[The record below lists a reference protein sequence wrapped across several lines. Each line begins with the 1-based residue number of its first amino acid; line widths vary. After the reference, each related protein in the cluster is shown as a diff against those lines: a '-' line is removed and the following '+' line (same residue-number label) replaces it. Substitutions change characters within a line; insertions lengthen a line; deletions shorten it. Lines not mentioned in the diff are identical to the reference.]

1 MLLIPGSFLLLVT
14 FHFITSDQSPGESI
28 LRSFLMVSGFTWIIT
43 EVLSL
48 FNCIRYSSVF
58 ISWLSVVLIVIALL
72 FWFSKKNPKVVKG
85 RLGNLIGKISG
96 FSWQEI
102 LLITAISIILILTLV
117 IALFSPPNTFD
128 SMTYHMARI
137 VHWIQNHSVD
147 FFPTSIARQN
157 HSMPFS
163 EYLIL
168 NVQILSQ
175 SDKYANLI
183 QWAGYGIL
191 MISVSLITAQFHISR
206 TGRLFAALL
215 VATLPMAILQSSSTQ
230 NDLVTSVF
238 CVSFAYFLLKVIKD
252 GSWVDVV
259 FAGLS
264 FGMALLTK
272 GTAYVFCAAIGLTI
286 AIYGLVKKHKDG
298 FKILFFRLTVIVLCG
313 MIINSG
319 FYARNYDLY
328 SNPLSTET
336 NRITIDR
343 LSLKALYTN
352 MIRNGSVH
360 LAVPLPDINQRLSSL
375 TATHLNAIDPG
386 QEAVYQGTEFKI
398 QYLINEDES
407 GNFFHFI
414 LLTYALVF
422 LLFSWKKNDP
432 YLNIYTISV
441 LFSII
446 LFASMLKW
454 QPWGTRLQLPI
465 FSLGIPI
472 IVYSVDRLRRSQ
484 AVILILFLSLT
495 IYSLPYL
502 FLNNSRP
509 LVPLFSESSKFRS
522 NKIKQ
527 FFSNRPDLYDQ
538 YKEIISPFYQD
549 ISVLHTDRQR
559 MYFSSNKGLYQDYS
573 SVMKIVN
580 ELDQEKLG
588 LHLGENDW
596 EYPIWVMSNRL
607 DSEGLPGFIHVGV
620 DNESRKLGGDP
631 LIAPKYIITTMDHSD
646 LSEKLHISYKTVID
660 TDSIDL
666 LERSGSKD

>member
-1 MLLIPGSFLLLVT
+1 MLLIPGLFIILVFL
-14 FHFITSDQSPGESI
+14 HFITSDKSPGESI
-28 LRSFLMVSGFTWIIT
+28 LRSFLIVSGITWIIT

-48 FNCIRYSSVF
+48 FNFILYSSVF
-58 ISWLSVVLIVIALL
+58 ISWLSTVIIVIALI
-72 FWFSKKNPKVVKG
+72 FWFYRKNSKVVKG
-85 RLGNLIGKISG
+85 RLKDLIGKISG
-96 FSWQEI
+96 FSWLDI
-102 LLITAISIILILTLV
+102 LLIIALSIILILTLI

-157 HSMPFS
+157 HSMPFA

-168 NVQILSQ
+168 NVQILNQ

-183 QWAGYGIL
+183 QWTGYGIL
-191 MISVSLITAQFHISR
+191 MISVSLIAAQFRISR
-206 TGRLFAALL
+206 TGKLFAALL

-238 CVSFAYFLLKVIKD
+238 CVSFAYFLLKVIKEGD
-252 GSWVDVV
+252 WVDVV

-286 AIYGLVKKHKDG
+286 AIYGLVKKYKQG
-298 FKILFFRLTVIVLCG
+298 SKKLIFRLAVIVLCG

-336 NRITIDR
+336 DRITIDR

-360 LAVPLPDINQRLSSL
+360 LAVPLPNFNQRISSL
-375 TATHLNAIDPG
+375 TVAHLNTFDPG
-386 QEAVYQGTEFKI
+386 QETVFQGAEFKI

-407 GNFFHFI
+407 GNFIHFI
-414 LLTYALVF
+414 LLTIALVI
-422 LLFSWKKNDP
+422 LLISWKKNDP
-432 YLNIYTISV
+432 ILNIYAISV

-446 LFASMLKW
+446 LFSGLLKW

-472 IVYSVDRLRRSQ
+472 LVYLVDRLRKSNTIII
-484 AVILILFLSLT
+484 VLFLVLT

-502 FLNNSRP
+502 FLNSTRP
-509 LVPLFSESSKFRS
+509 LVPLFSDSSSFRS
-522 NKIKQ
+522 NKINQ
-527 FFSNRPDLYDQ
+527 FFSNRPDLYDE

-549 ISVLHTDRQR
+549 RSVLHTERQR
-559 MYFSSNKGLYQDYS
+559 MYFSSNKSLYQDYS
-573 SVMKIVN
+573 SVMEIVN
-580 ELDQEKLG
+580 ELDEGILG

-596 EYPIWVMSNRL
+596 EYPIWVLSNRL
-607 DSEGLPGFIHVGV
+607 DSDGLPGFIHVGV
-620 DNESRKLGGDP
+620 ENESRKLSIYP
-631 LIAPKYIITTMDHSD
+631 INAPKYILSTDYSSLSEEMDHPY
-646 LSEKLHISYKTVID
+646 EIILH

-666 LERSGSKD
+666 LVRSGDTD